1 MCIILCRTPQDLEAS
16 TSPYALILAA
26 NRDEYIARPTLG
38 ATWHHFEPLNGP
50 SDTDKAPPPTHC
62 LSGRDA
68 QDPVGGTWFG
78 LSIPNIPQTSS
89 DSASGRRKVLRIGA
103 LTNIHDDIPLDPGP
117 AGKRS
122 RGGILKDY
130 LHLSNDEKTG
140 EYLESLRR
148 EKRRYDGF
156 GLGLFDVTVHPAS
169 DGTDQRIEVTSSYYS
184 NRLPESSEASMS
196 SSRTPFEIDERTTS
210 GTWGMSNSLLSQ
222 PLDKVKEGN
231 RLLSEVLSRSAF
243 SSQTDLVEDLF
254 AILR

>member
-1 MCIILCRTPQDLEAS
+1 MCIILCYTPQDLEAS

-38 ATWHHFEPLNGP
+38 AAWHHFEPLDGP
-50 SDTDKAPPPTHC
+50 SDTADPPSTRC

-78 LSIPNIPQTSS
+78 LSVPNIPQSGS
-89 DSASGRRKVLRIGA
+89 DFVSERRKVLRVGA

-130 LHLSNDEKTG
+130 LRLSNDEKTE

-169 DGTDQRIEVTSSYYS
+169 DGADQMIRVTSSYYS
-184 NRLPESSEASMS
+184 NRLPEPSDATTS
-196 SSRTPFEIDERTTS
+196 SSRTSFEVDEEITS

-231 RLLSEVLSRSAF
+231 RLLSETLSRSA
-243 SSQTDLVEDLF
+243 SCSQTELIEDLVT
-254 AILR
+254 ILR

>member
-16 TSPYALILAA
+16 ASPYALILAA

-50 SDTDKAPPPTHC
+50 SDTDKVPPPTRC

-78 LSIPNIPQTSS
+78 LSIPNIPQSGS
-89 DSASGRRKVLRIGA
+89 DSVSGRRKVLRIGA
-103 LTNIHDDIPLDPGP
+103 LTNIHDDIPVDPGFS
-117 AGKRS
+117 GKRS

-130 LHLSNDEKTG
+130 LQLSNDEKTE
-140 EYLESLRR
+140 EYLENLRR

-156 GLGLFDVTVHPAS
+156 GLGLFDVTVHPVS

-184 NRLPESSEASMS
+184 NRLPEPSDATTFSSKTS
-196 SSRTPFEIDERTTS
+196 FEVDEEMTS

-231 RLLSEVLSRSAF
+231 RLLSETLSRSAS
-243 SSQTDLVEDLF
+243 SSQTDLIEDLF
-254 AILR
+254 SILR

>member
-38 ATWHHFEPLNGP
+38 AAWHHFEPLNEP
-50 SDTDKAPPPTHC
+50 SDTYKAPPPTRC

-78 LSIPNIPQTSS
+78 LSVPNIPQSGS
-89 DSASGRRKVLRIGA
+89 DSVSRCRKVLRIGA
-103 LTNIHDDIPLDPGP
+103 LTNIHDDTPLDPGP
-117 AGKRS
+117 SGKRS

-130 LHLSNDEKTG
+130 LQLSNDEKTG

-169 DGTDQRIEVTSSYYS
+169 DGTGKKIEVTSSYYS
-184 NRLPESSEASMS
+184 NRLPEPSEASKHS
-196 SSRTPFEIDERTTS
+196 SKTSFEVDEEMTS

-222 PLDKVKEGN
+222 PLEKVKEGN
-231 RLLSEVLSRSAF
+231 RLLSETLSRSAS
-243 SSQTDLVEDLF
+243 SSQTDLIEGLF
-254 AILR
+254 SILR